1 MYTSTR
7 FIMSSYSRPALSPA
21 STTFVYMLTQR
32 YNYSVKRYIPK
43 PYQHIM
49 VENVKKYNVNK
60 ATIKRQSSCDN
71 VRSIYK
77 TPRKII

>member
-1 MYTSTR
+1 MLRQSPVL
-7 FIMSSYSRPALSPA
+7 SSNSA
-21 STTFVYMLTQR
+21 TFVYLFSQKC
-32 YNYSVKRYIPK
+32 NYSVKPYISK
-43 PYQHIM
+43 QYQHIM